1 MALIHDKSLRG
12 NSKLGWLDSY
22 HTFSFGG
29 FRDPARMGHGALR
42 VLNEDYVIPGAGFG
56 SHGHQ
61 EMDIL
66 TYVISGAL
74 RHEDSIGNSSV
85 IQSGDFQHMY
95 AGTGVVHSE
104 MNASASEAVH
114 FLQIWIIPEHK
125 GGVPSYFQAPMNY
138 EAARNT
144 FLPIAGPDQDDQRVS
159 LRSDTWIYLAR
170 LDDNATV
177 HKDFASGRA
186 GFLHI
191 VDGMVEI
198 DGHRLSAGDG
208 LQFDA
213 TSKCTVT
220 ARSEAEL
227 LLFDL
232 APD

>member
-1 MALIHDKSLRG
+1 MALIHDKTLRG

-29 FRDPARMGHGALR
+29 FHDPSRMGHGALR
-42 VLNEDYVIPGAGFG
+42 VLNEDFVIPGAGFAK
-56 SHGHQ
+56 HGHE

-85 IQSGDFQHMY
+85 IHAGDFQHMY

-104 MNASASEAVH
+104 MNASQNEAVH

-125 GGVPSYFQAPMNY
+125 GGAPDYFQAPVKY
-138 EAARNT
+138 EAAQNS
-144 FLPIAGPDQDDQRVS
+144 FLPIGGPDQDEQRVT
-159 LRSDTWIYLAR
+159 LRSDTWVYLAR
-170 LDDNATV
+170 LDGNTTV
-177 HKDFASGRA
+177 QKNFAPDRA

-208 LQFDA
+208 LQFNEI
-213 TSKCTVT
+213 SKLSVT

-232 APD
+232 ASG